1 MEYISVQEAAR
12 KWKVSERMV
21 RKYCTNG
28 CIPDAHHEGK
38 SWLIPSTAKKPK
50 HPGSSTPKAPSPP
63 KTAPVPIQPMPPLA
77 QKLCAQQTKRNFH
90 GLYDYT
96 ILNLT
101 YSSCRMASCRLTCA
115 QVESLIKTGKAQASF
130 EPLKV
135 SDLIEAANHCECVD
149 IILQHIMEPLTQTM
163 IKNLHR
169 RLFAGTVDEQNGKVT
184 AGAYRKSSTIIKGRK
199 VPPAQEIAAHMSRLI
214 DDYEKAAEHSLRD
227 ILNYHVVLEGIA
239 PFDDGNG
246 RVGRLILFKECLRHG
261 VMPFILDDKRRTRY
275 LQGLRD
281 WDEDPWPLMEVV
293 SEAQQRYSTQIEL
306 QKLKASELRYQRL
319 YHRVSE

>member
-1 MEYISVQEAAR
+1 MEYISVQEAAL

-28 CIPDAHHEGK
+28 CIPDAYREGK

-50 HPGSSTPKAPSPP
+50 HPGSSTPKAPTAP
-63 KTAPVPIQPMPPLA
+63 KAAPVPIPPMPPLA
-77 QKLCAQQTKRNFH
+77 QKLCAQRTKKNFH

-115 QVESLIKTGKAQASF
+115 QVDSIIKTGKAQASF

-149 IILQHIMEPLTQTM
+149 IILQHVMEPLTQTI

-169 RLFAGTVDEQNGKVT
+169 RLFAGTVDEPNGKVT
-184 AGAYRKSSTIIKGRK
+184 ASAYRKSSTFIKGIK
-199 VPPAQEIAAHMSRLI
+199 VPPAQEIPARMSRLI

-227 ILNYHVVLEGIA
+227 ILSFHVALEGIA

-246 RVGRLILFKECLRHG
+246 RVGRLILFKECLRHS
-261 VMPFILDDKRRTRY
+261 VTPFILDDKRRTRY
-275 LQGLRD
+275 LQGLRER
-281 WDEDPWPLMEVV
+281 DEDPWTLMEVV
-293 SEAQQRYSTQIEL
+293 SAAPQRYSAQIEL
-306 QKLKASELRYQRL
+306 HKLKASELSFQHMYGRT
-319 YHRVSE
+319 

>member
-1 MEYISVQEAAR
+1 MEYISVQEAAL

-21 RKYCTNG
+21 RKYCANG

-38 SWLIPSTAKKPK
+38 SWLIPSTAQKPK
-50 HPGSSTPKAPSPP
+50 HPGSSTPKASSTP
-63 KTAPVPIQPMPPLA
+63 KTAPVPPPVMPPLA
-77 QKLCAQQTKRNFH
+77 QKLCAQQTKKNFH

-214 DDYEKAAEHSLRD
+214 DNYEKAAEHSLRD